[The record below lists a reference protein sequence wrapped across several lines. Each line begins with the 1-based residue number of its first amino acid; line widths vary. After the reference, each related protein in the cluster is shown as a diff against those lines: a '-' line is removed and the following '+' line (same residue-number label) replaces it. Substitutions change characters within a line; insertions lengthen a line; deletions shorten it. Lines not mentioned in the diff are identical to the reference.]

1 MTKLAYAGR
10 EDAACDDDSR
20 VLHRLDLPRGPT
32 GEGRSP
38 GPFVGVSVDVETTGL
53 DFDGDAIIELAL
65 RRFRY
70 DVDGIVTDLDLSRS
84 WLEDPRRSISL
95 ETTAITGITDADVVG
110 RFIDDGIATAVLQS
124 ADIVVAHNSRF
135 DRPWIERRLE
145 AAAGLAWG
153 CSMEEIDWRAAGFD
167 GRGLGYLL
175 CQAGYFHAGHRAAA
189 DADAVVQLLRHRF
202 PDGTTALSQLVARSQ
217 RPSWLMRAVGADFGV
232 KDLLRARGYRWDP
245 ARRLWWREVVDDAR
259 LEEESWLAR
268 HVYAADARPR
278 AMGPEVEERTASTR
292 FL

>member
-1 MTKLAYAGR
+1 MTKLALAGR
-10 EDAACDDDSR
+10 ESAAGDEESR
-20 VLHRLDLPRGPT
+20 VLHRLDLTRGPT

-53 DFDGDAIIELAL
+53 DFESDAIIELAL

-70 DVDGIVTDLDLSRS
+70 DAEGIVTDLDMSRS

-95 ETTAITGITDADVVG
+95 ETTAITGLTDADLVG
-110 RFIDDGIATAVLQS
+110 RFVDDDIATAVLRS
-124 ADIVVAHNSRF
+124 ADLVVAHNSRF
-135 DRPWIERRLE
+135 DRPWVERRLE
-145 AAAGLAWG
+145 GATGLAWG
-153 CSMEEIDWRAAGFD
+153 CSMEQVDWRAAGFD

-175 CQAGYFHAGHRAAA
+175 CQAGWYHSGHRAAA

-202 PDGTTALSQLVARSQ
+202 PDGTTALSQLVARTKRS
-217 RPSWLMRAVGADFGV
+217 SWVVTAVGADFGV

-245 ARRLWWREVVDDAR
+245 VRRAWWREIVDEAR
-259 LEEESWLAR
+259 LDEELWLAR
-268 HVYAADARPR
+268 HVYAPEAKPR
-278 AMGPEVEERTASTR
+278 AMGPEIEERTATTR